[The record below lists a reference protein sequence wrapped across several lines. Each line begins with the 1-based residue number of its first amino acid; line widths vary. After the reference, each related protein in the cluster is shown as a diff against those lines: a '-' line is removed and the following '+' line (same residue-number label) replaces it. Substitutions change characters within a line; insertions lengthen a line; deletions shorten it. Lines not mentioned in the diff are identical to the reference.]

1 MKTVYKNALLNG
13 KITDLVIENGKFTY
27 IGKTELD
34 GTDLGGEKVLP
45 GLIDIHTHG
54 CGGSDTMDLGKLG
67 EMARFHA
74 EHGVTSWLPTTMTA
88 SFESLKEISET
99 DISDIE
105 GAEILG
111 FHFEG
116 PYIAEK
122 YKGAQNPEFIQ
133 PPSLEEYRQFKN
145 VKMITIAPELEGSMD
160 FIKNCDC
167 IVALGHTE
175 ADYDTTI
182 EAIEAGANCLTHTFN
197 AMPPLHHRFPGVV
210 GAAVQKHIY
219 AQVICDGLHIHPA
232 VVNILYKLFGA
243 DRMVIIS
250 DSIRATGLSDG
261 EYDLGGLN
269 VTVRGI
275 EARLAD
281 GTVAGSVTPLFEGV
295 KKAISF
301 GIPEEDAVRMA
312 SETPAV
318 LLGVKKGKI
327 AEGYDADFIV
337 VDKEFNLLR
346 TVIAGK

>member
-1 MKTVYKNALLNG
+1 MKTVYKNALING
-13 KITDLVIENGKFTY
+13 KLVDLVTENGKFTY

-34 GTDLGGEKVLP
+34 GIDLGGEKVLP

-54 CGGSDTMDLGKLG
+54 CGGDDTMDLGKLG
-67 EMARFHA
+67 KMAKFHA

-88 SFESLKEISET
+88 SFESLKAVSET
-99 DISDIE
+99 DISSID

-133 PPSLEEYRQFKN
+133 PPSLEDYRQFKN
-145 VKMITIAPELEGSMD
+145 VKMITIAPELEGSME

-175 ADYDTTI
+175 ADFDTTI
-182 EAIEAGANCLTHTFN
+182 DAIKAGANCLTHTFN
-197 AMPPLHHRFPGVV
+197 AMPPLHHRNPGVI
-210 GAAVQKHIY
+210 GAAVQEHIY
-219 AQVICDGLHIHPA
+219 AQVICDGLHIHPS

-275 EARLAD
+275 EARLSD

-301 GIPEEDAVRMA
+301 GIPEDDAVKMA
-312 SETPAV
+312 SETPAT

-337 VDKEFNLLR
+337 VDKDFNLLK